1 MRGPSNK
8 SVAVLAVTASTGSLS
23 LGYFLVR
30 RFRRRLNQSKALR
43 AGRVSRPDAASLAVG
58 DYVRVRG
65 TVSAGARTLESPMKR
80 VPCVSYRVNVVRVVD
95 SRTAKKKAS
104 VGGIWG
110 VLGGIAS
117 VVPWLC
123 SFAAT
128 AQVDTEKWDTVYQ
141 AISSRGETVEFFL
154 DDHDSIADLEAV
166 AQAGTGKRRPRVRV
180 DLAGAEFFAME
191 QVASEFEAEKATG
204 KVSSRTQLGYRTTEE
219 VLAVGSRLIVLG
231 EVGDDPEGA
240 EGDVVLRKAAPSSI
254 LDLKTTSISRPF
266 VASIKS
272 EQGLLQEIERSGRI
286 YFWLALPSVAVGL
299 AFAYVG
305 VLRVLAAIEDRSME
319 RPALTESGPD
329 APPASKGLLGWR
341 RG

>member
-8 SVAVLAVTASTGSLS
+8 SVAILAVTASTGSLS

-30 RFRRRLNQSKALR
+30 RFRRRLNQSRALR

-80 VPCVSYRVNVVRVVD
+80 VACVSYRVNVVRVVD

-104 VGGIWG
+104 V
-110 VLGGIAS
+110 LGGIAS

-123 SFAAT
+123 SFGGK

-141 AISSRGETVEFFL
+141 PISSRGETVEIFL
-154 DDHDSIADLEAV
+154 DDHDSIANLEAV

-180 DLAGAEFFAME
+180 DLAGAEFYSME
-191 QVASEFEAEKATG
+191 EVASEFEAEKATG
-204 KVSSRTQLGYRTTEE
+204 KNSTRTQLGYRTTEE

-231 EVGDDPEGA
+231 EVGEDPEGA

-254 LDLKTTSISRPF
+254 LDLKTASISRPF

-305 VLRVLAAIEDRSME
+305 VLACS
-319 RPALTESGPD
+319 PSSKTALRN
-329 APPASKGLLGWR
+329 ARL
-341 RG
+341 